1 MVRRRGGARPFAIL
15 AAILALGIGWWQQRN
30 APATFP
36 ETGTAGVTRGL
47 PDPPATT
54 GSGTERPIGDA
65 LQRLR
70 NVVRSEEEL
79 GAATETLALLEK
91 GGPFP
96 YQKDGAI
103 FSNREG
109 RLPARARGFYR
120 EYAVPTAGENDR
132 GARRLVR
139 GAQAETYYTR
149 DHYLTFTRIDQ

>member
-1 MVRRRGGARPFAIL
+1 MVRRRGGARPVAIL

-30 APATFP
+30 APATYP
-36 ETGTAGVTRGL
+36 ETSTGGVTRGL
-47 PDPPATT
+47 PAPT
-54 GSGTERPIGDA
+54 GGGAERQIGDA

-70 NVVRSEEEL
+70 RVVGSEEEL
-79 GAATETLALLEK
+79 GAATKTLALIEK

-109 RLPARARGFYR
+109 RLPARERGYYR